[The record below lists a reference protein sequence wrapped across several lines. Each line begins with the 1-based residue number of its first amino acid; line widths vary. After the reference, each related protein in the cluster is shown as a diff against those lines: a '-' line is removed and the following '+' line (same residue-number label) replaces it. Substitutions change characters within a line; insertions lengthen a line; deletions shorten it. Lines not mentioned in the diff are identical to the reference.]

1 MVKCKKEE
9 TRKIAIYSRKS
20 KYTGKGESIGNQVEL
35 CKSKINSIYGDV
47 DFEKDVIIY
56 EDEGFSGYYTK
67 RPAFQEMMEAVRNK
81 EIKCIFFYR
90 LDRISRNVK
99 DFCEIKE
106 ILEDYDVNFYSASEN
121 FENITPSGKAM
132 IMMTSV
138 FAQLERDTIA
148 ERIRDNMLELAKTGR
163 WLGGTTPTGYESEAV
178 ESINIDGKKKKLYK
192 LTEIAE
198 EIRIVKLI
206 FDKFLELKSQT
217 KLETY
222 MIQNNIKTRNGINFS
237 RWGLKNILTNPVY
250 AIADMDI
257 YNYFT
262 SKGVDIFSEV
272 ENFDGSRGIMAYNK
286 TEQKKNKAKKDR
298 DILEWIVSTGKH
310 NGVIPGAKW
319 IEVQELLTANEDKR
333 YRKPT
338 KNNSLL
344 SGLIR
349 CSKCGSYMRPKL
361 KSNRTADGDIRFDY
375 MCELKEKS
383 RKQKCDCKNINGNEA
398 DKLVMQTV
406 KELVAPN
413 STFRKK
419 LSALAKNKFNGA
431 SKDSVELKA
440 LETTLKKN
448 GQAIENLLDRIKF
461 IDVALIEDI
470 TKEIKKLKADNVQ
483 IDKRIAELKS
493 VGSDNVNTQDQAQI
507 VLNIIDSYFTTF
519 DSLDLTT
526 KRNLLRVI
534 ISNIQSD
541 GEDLELNLIGV
552 RQDSVRD
559 NVPLC
564 EDSKRNS
571 YVL

>member
-1 MVKCKKEE
+1 MIKTRKDD

-35 CKSKINSIYGDV
+35 CKNKINSIYCDV
-47 DFEKDVIIY
+47 DFEKDVVIF

-67 RPAFQEMMEAVRNK
+67 RPAFQKMMEAVKNK

-138 FAQLERDTIA
+138 FAQLERDTLA
-148 ERIRDNMLELAKTGR
+148 ERVRDNMLELAKTGR
-163 WLGGTTPTGYESEAV
+163 WLGGTTPTGYKSEAV
-178 ESINIDGKKKKLYK
+178 ESINFEGKKKKLYK
-192 LTEIAE
+192 LTQIADEIK
-198 EIRIVKLI
+198 IVKLI
-206 FDKFLELKSQT
+206 YDKFLELKSQT

-222 MIQNNIKTRNGINFS
+222 MIQNNIKTRNGVDFS

-257 YNYFT
+257 YNYFV
-262 SKGVDIFSEV
+262 SKGVDIFSDV
-272 ENFDGSRGIMAYNK
+272 ENFDGSCGIMAYNK
-286 TEQKKNKAKKDR
+286 TEQKRNKANKER

-310 NGVIPGAKW
+310 KGVVSGAKW

-361 KSNRTADGDIRFDY
+361 KTNYTADGELRFDY

-398 DKLVMQTV
+398 DKLVMQTI
-406 KELVAPN
+406 KELIAPN

-419 LSALAKNKFNGA
+419 LSSLAKNKFDGT

-448 GQAIENLLDRIKF
+448 EQAIENLLDRIKF
-461 IDVALIEDI
+461 IDIALLEDI
-470 TKEIKKLKADNVQ
+470 TTEIKKLKADNLE
-483 IDKRIAELKS
+483 IEKRIAELKS
-493 VGSDNVNTQDQAQI
+493 IGSDNVNTQDQAQI

-519 DSLDLTT
+519 DTLDLTT
-526 KRNLLRVI
+526 RRNLLRII
-534 ISNIQSD
+534 ISSIQSD

-552 RQDSVRD
+552 REESVRD

-564 EDSKRNS
+564 EDSK
-571 YVL
+571 

>member
-1 MVKCKKEE
+1 MGTNKGIKRKK
-9 TRKIAIYSRKS
+9 AIYSRKS

-35 CKSKINSIYGDV
+35 CKSKMQSIYGDV
-47 DFEKDVIIY
+47 DFENDVVIY
-56 EDEGFSGYYTK
+56 EDEGYSGYYTK
-67 RPAFQEMMEAVRNK
+67 RPAFQEMMEAVKNN
-81 EIKCIFFYR
+81 EIECVFFYK

-106 ILEDYDVNFYSASEN
+106 TLEDYNVTFYSASEN
-121 FENITPSGKAM
+121 LENITPSGKAM

-163 WLGGTTPTGYESEAV
+163 WLGGTTPTGYKSEAV
-178 ESINIDGKKKKLYK
+178 EHISIDGKKRKLYK
-192 LTEIAE
+192 LTPIAE
-198 EIRIVKLI
+198 ETRVIKLI
-206 FDKFLELKSQT
+206 YDKFIELKSQT

-250 AIADMDI
+250 AIADIDT
-257 YNYFT
+257 YNYFV
-262 SKGVDIFSEV
+262 SKNVDIFSDIEDF
-272 ENFDGSRGIMAYNK
+272 NGSYGIMAYNK

-298 DILEWIVSTGKH
+298 DITEWIVSTGKH
-310 NGVIPGAKW
+310 KGIISGENWVK
-319 IEVQELLTANEDKR
+319 VQELLFSNENKR

-338 KNNSLL
+338 KNNALL
-344 SGLIR
+344 SGLLR

-361 KSNRTADGDIRFDY
+361 KTNTTPTGEIRFDY

-406 KELVAPN
+406 KELIAPN
-413 STFRKK
+413 STFRKRLTE
-419 LSALAKNKFNGA
+419 LSKNKFNGA

-448 GQAIENLLDRIKF
+448 EQAIENLLDRIKF
-461 IDVALIEDI
+461 IDISLIEDL
-470 TKEIKKLKADNVQ
+470 TKEIKKLKADN
-483 IDKRIAELKS
+483 IEIEKRIAEIKNIS
-493 VGSDNVNTQDQAQI
+493 SDNINLQEQADI
-507 VLNIIDSYFTTF
+507 VLNIIEAYFTTF
-519 DSLDLTT
+519 DELDLITR
-526 KRNLLRVI
+526 RNLLRVL
-534 ISNIQSD
+534 ISNVKSD
-541 GEDLELNLIGV
+541 GTDLELNLIGV
-552 RQDSVRD
+552 REDSVRD

-564 EDSKRNS
+564 EDSK
-571 YVL
+571 

>member
-1 MVKCKKEE
+1 MIKNKKED

-35 CKSKINSIYGDV
+35 CKNKVMSIFENI
-47 DFEKDVIIY
+47 DFEKDVVVY
-56 EDEGFSGYYTK
+56 EDEGYSGYYTT
-67 RPAFQEMMEAVRNK
+67 RPAFQEMMEAVENK
-81 EIKCIFFYR
+81 EIKCIFFYK

-99 DFCEIKE
+99 DFSEIKQK
-106 ILEDYDVNFYSASEN
+106 LEDYDVNFYSASEN
-121 FENITPSGKAM
+121 LENITPSGKAM

-163 WLGGTTPTGYESEAV
+163 WLGGTTPTGYKSEAV
-178 ESINIDGKKKKLYK
+178 ESITYDGKKKKLFK
-192 LTEIAE
+192 LTPIAD

-206 FDKFLELKSQT
+206 YDKFLELKSQT

-222 MIQNNIKTRNGINFS
+222 MIQNNIRTRNGVDFS

-250 AIADMDI
+250 CIADIDI
-257 YNYFT
+257 YNYYI
-262 SKGVDIFSEV
+262 SKGVEIFSEV
-272 ENFDGSRGIMAYNK
+272 ENFDGSCGVMAYNK
-286 TEQKKNKAKKDR
+286 TEQKKNKANKER
-298 DILEWIVSTGKH
+298 DLSEWIISTGKH
-310 NGVIPGAKW
+310 NGIIEGAKW
-319 IEVQELLTANEDKR
+319 IEVQDLLTANEDKR

-338 KNNSLL
+338 KNNALL

-361 KSNRTADGDIRFDY
+361 KTNHTADGDLRFDY

-448 GQAIENLLDRIKF
+448 QQAIENLLDRIKF
-461 IDVALIEDI
+461 IDVALLEDI
-470 TKEIKKLKADNVQ
+470 TKEIKKLKADNVE
-483 IDKRIAELKS
+483 IEKRISELKS
-493 VGSDNVNTQDQAQI
+493 IGSNNVNTQEQADI

-519 DSLDLTT
+519 DTLDLTT
-526 KRNLLRVI
+526 RRNLLRVI
-534 ISNIQSD
+534 ISSIESD
-541 GEDLELNLIGV
+541 GENLELNLIGV

-564 EDSKRNS
+564 EDSK
-571 YVL
+571 

>member
-1 MVKCKKEE
+1 MKYKKDD

-35 CKSKINSIYGDV
+35 CKHKISSIFEDV
-47 DFEKDVIIY
+47 DFEKDVVIY

-67 RPAFQEMMEAVRNK
+67 RPAFQEMMEAVKNK

-106 ILEDYDVNFYSASEN
+106 KLEDYDVNFYSASEN

-163 WLGGTTPTGYESEAV
+163 WLGGTTPIGFKSEAM
-178 ESINIDGKKKKLYK
+178 ESINVDGKKKKLFK
-192 LTEIAE
+192 LTPIAE
-198 EIRIVKLI
+198 EIKIVKLI
-206 FDKFLELKSQT
+206 YDKFLEFKSQT

-222 MIQNNIKTRNGINFS
+222 MIQNNIKTRQGVDFS

-250 AIADMDI
+250 CVADIDI
-257 YNYFT
+257 YKDLS
-262 SKGVDIFSEV
+262 SKGVDIYSDVDIF
-272 ENFDGSRGIMAYNK
+272 NGTHGIMAYNK
-286 TEQKKNKAKKDR
+286 TEQKPNKTNRER
-298 DILEWIVSTGKH
+298 DISEWIISVGKH
-310 NGVIPGAKW
+310 KGVVSGSDW
-319 IEVQELLTANEDKR
+319 IKVQELLQSNENKR

-338 KNNSLL
+338 KNHALL
-344 SGLIR
+344 SGLLH

-361 KSNRTADGDIRFDY
+361 KTNKTPDGEIRFDY

-383 RKQKCDCKNINGNEA
+383 RKQKCDCHNINGNEA
-398 DKLVMQTV
+398 DKLVMQTI
-406 KELVAPN
+406 KELIAPN
-413 STFRKK
+413 STFRKN
-419 LSALAKNKFNGA
+419 LSKLAKNKFTGA
-431 SKDSVELKA
+431 SKESIELKA

-448 GQAIENLLDRIKF
+448 EQAIANLLDRIKF

-470 TKEIKKLKADNVQ
+470 TKEIKKLKVDNEA
-483 IDKRIAELKS
+483 IEKRIAEIKDI
-493 VGSDNVNTQDQAQI
+493 GSDNVNTQEQAQI
-507 VLNIIDSYFTTF
+507 VANIIDSYFTTF
-519 DSLDLTT
+519 DTLDLIT
-526 KRNLLRVI
+526 KRNLIRI
-534 ISNIQSD
+534 IVSSVESD
-541 GEDLELNLIGV
+541 GENLELNLIGV
-552 RQDSVRD
+552 RKDSVRD

-564 EDSKRNS
+564 EDSKRNFNAF
-571 YVL
+571 

>member
-1 MVKCKKEE
+1 MATKKEDI
-9 TRKIAIYSRKS
+9 RKIAIYSRKS

-35 CKSKINSIYGDV
+35 CKNKIVSIYGNV
-47 DFEKDVIIY
+47 DFENEVVIY

-67 RPAFQEMMEAVRNK
+67 RPAFQKMMEAVKNK

-106 ILEDYDVNFYSASEN
+106 TLEDYDVTFYSASEN

-163 WLGGTTPTGYESEAV
+163 WLGGTTPTGYKSEAV
-178 ESINIDGKKKKLYK
+178 EHISIDGKKRKLYK
-192 LTEIAE
+192 LTPIAE

-206 FDKFLELKSQT
+206 YNKFLELKSQT

-250 AIADMDI
+250 AIADIDT
-257 YNYFT
+257 YNYFV
-262 SKGVDIFSEV
+262 SKNVDIFSDIN
-272 ENFDGSRGIMAYNK
+272 NFNGAYGIMAYNK

-298 DILEWIVSTGKH
+298 DMDEWIVSIGKH
-310 NGVIPGAKW
+310 KGIISGKDW
-319 IEVQELLTANEDKR
+319 IEVQELLSANENKR

-338 KNNSLL
+338 KNNALL

-349 CSKCGSYMRPKL
+349 CAKCGSYMRPKL
-361 KSNRTADGDIRFDY
+361 KTNTTPTGEVRFDY

-398 DKLVMQTV
+398 DKLVMQTI
-406 KELVAPN
+406 KELIAPN

-419 LSALAKNKFNGA
+419 LSELAKNKFNGA
-431 SKDSVELKA
+431 TRDSLELKA

-448 GQAIENLLDRIKF
+448 EQAVENLLDRIKF
-461 IDVALIEDI
+461 IDVALIEDL
-470 TKEIKKLKADNVQ
+470 TKEIKKLKADN
-483 IDKRIAELKS
+483 IEIEKRIAEIKNI
-493 VGSDNVNTQDQAQI
+493 GSDNINLQEQAEI

-519 DSLDLTT
+519 DTLDLVT

-534 ISNIQSD
+534 ISNIKSD
-541 GEDLELNLIGV
+541 GDNLELNLIGL
-552 RQDSVRD
+552 REDSVRD

-564 EDSKRNS
+564 EDSKRNIN
-571 YVL
+571 VF